1 MSDTRLT
8 GIMYRALDRL
18 TLEATVYLLV
28 AGLLLIGASL
38 ASLDGSAVVVGVL
51 LVAAVALFAVRQ
63 RVPSLGTLFN
73 HDLQRT
79 LRDLWIAPA
88 LAATTTAVALGASPG
103 ELQSLGGVLG
113 LVAML
118 NYFLR
123 PVYYGAYS
131 LVASGRE
138 RTRPENS

>member
-1 MSDTRLT
+1 
-8 GIMYRALDRL
+8 MYQTLDRV
-18 TLEATVYLLV
+18 TMEATVHLLV
-28 AGLLLIGASL
+28 AGLLLVGASVVDL
-38 ASLDGSAVVVGVL
+38 GGSPLLVGAL
-51 LVAAVALFAVRQ
+51 LVAAVALFAVREFVPPLR
-63 RVPSLGTLFN
+63 RVFR

-88 LAATTTAVALGASPG
+88 LAATTTALALGATPG

-131 LVASGRE
+131 LVASE
-138 RTRPENS
+138 RDATRPENG

>member
-1 MSDTRLT
+1 
-8 GIMYRALDRL
+8 MYRALDRL

-38 ASLDGSAVVVGVL
+38 AGLHGSPVVVGVL
-51 LVAAVALFAVRQ
+51 LVAAVALFAIRE
-63 RVPSLGTLFN
+63 RVPALGTLFG
-73 HDLQRT
+73 HDLQQT

-131 LVASGRE
+131 LVAADRE